1 MSSVA
6 RSGTASPGCVGFVGL
21 GNMGAPMAANLVR
34 AGYEVVGYNRSR
46 AGVDRLVRS
55 GGRGSSSVGEAV
67 RSARFVITMLPDGP
81 DVEEVMLAPG
91 GILDS
96 APTDSLV
103 IDMST
108 IPPATARNLST
119 ASRARQIGFLDAP
132 VSGGTQGAAD
142 GSLSVMVGGVAQ
154 DFQRARPLLNVLGD
168 TVRHVG
174 GAGAGQTVKAANQ
187 LIVAGAIELLGEA
200 IVFLEASGAEM
211 DSALETISGGLAGS
225 TVLDRKGKSMIARDF
240 TPSFRAALHHKDLG
254 IVAEAARAAGV
265 ALPIGSLLAQLMGA
279 VTAQGRGELDH
290 SAILTIIDQL
300 SANHV
305 GKAQAPTA
313 FADADP
319 SAAGLNPV
327 ATTSMTEST
336 EERVDP

>member
-1 MSSVA
+1 MSPTA
-6 RSGTASPGCVGFVGL
+6 RSGVDSHGSVGFVGL
-21 GNMGAPMAANLVR
+21 GNMGVPMAVNLVQ

-55 GGRGSSSVGEAV
+55 GGRGSSSLREAI
-67 RSARFVITMLPDGP
+67 RSAAFVITVLPDGP

-96 APTDSLV
+96 APTESLV

-108 IPPATARNLST
+108 IPPATARRLST
-119 ASRARQIGFLDAP
+119 ASRARRIGFLDAP
-132 VSGGTQGAAD
+132 VSGGTDGAAD
-142 GSLSVMVGGVAQ
+142 GSLSVMVGGAAE
-154 DFQRARPLLNVLGD
+154 DFERARPLLHVLGD

-174 GAGAGQTVKAANQ
+174 GPGAGQTVKAANQ

-200 IVFLEASGAEM
+200 IVFLEASGANME
-211 DSALETISGGLAGS
+211 SALETIGGGLAGS
-225 TVLDRKGKSMIARDF
+225 TVLNRKGKSMIARDF

-279 VTAQGRGELDH
+279 VTAQGRGDLDH

-300 SANHV
+300 SANHA
-305 GKAQAPTA
+305 GKAQGP
-313 FADADP
+313 
-319 SAAGLNPV
+319 
-327 ATTSMTEST
+327 TESADG
-336 EERVDP
+336 DPLPQA